1 MVDYFQ
7 VEELL
12 SEEEKRFR
20 DKVRRFVDEECM
32 PLIATHFDRGT
43 FPTELV
49 PRMAEMGLFGL
60 HVDGYGCAKSTHT
73 IYGLICQELGRCD
86 SGLRAIFSV
95 QNSLVMYPIYA
106 FGSEEQKSRWLPAM
120 ARGQAIGC
128 FLTSWSRVSSV
139 GSPLSRSSITLAPK
153 RDSPTPFPV

>member
-7 VEELL
+7 VEGLL

-43 FPTELV
+43 FPTELI

-60 HVDGYGCAKSTHT
+60 HVDGYGCAKFDP
-73 IYGLICQELGRCD
+73 YD
-86 SGLRAIFSV
+86 LR
-95 QNSLVMYPIYA
+95 PD
-106 FGSEEQKSRWLPAM
+106 LPGA
-120 ARGQAIGC
+120 G
-128 FLTSWSRVSSV
+128 
-139 GSPLSRSSITLAPK
+139 
-153 RDSPTPFPV
+153 PVR